1 VRNEITIE
9 EWRKKIETEMSGW
22 KKLRY
27 VYLSVCIPIVLFFIF
42 NRIPGFVEN
51 HTVAII
57 AFAGGLGYMLRHWNG
72 REEKRILLKIIKKID
87 ELEGKEPLY

>member
-1 VRNEITIE
+1 MRKEKSINN
-9 EWRKKIETEMSGW
+9 WRKKIETEMAGW

-27 VYLSVCIPIVLFFIF
+27 VYLFACISIFIILIF

-57 AFAGGLGYMLRHWNG
+57 LFAGGLGHILRNWNG

-87 ELEGKEPLY
+87 ELEGK